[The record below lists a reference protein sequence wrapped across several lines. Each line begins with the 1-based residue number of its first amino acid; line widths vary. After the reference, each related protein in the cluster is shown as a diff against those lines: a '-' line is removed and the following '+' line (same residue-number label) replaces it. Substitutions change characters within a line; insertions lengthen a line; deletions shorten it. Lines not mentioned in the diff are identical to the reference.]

1 MTASAM
7 TDDARA
13 TSGVPLTRPPTD
25 LLRGAALFLD
35 FDGTLV
41 DIEPLPDAVAVDAR
55 LHALIARLADRLDGR
70 VAIVSGRSIEQLD
83 ALFGGLTLATSGS
96 HGAELRAAGGS
107 GEVPDRPRAL
117 DQVIGTMQRFA
128 DANPGVVV
136 EVKSFGVGLHY
147 RGKPTAEQAA
157 EALATGLAA
166 DHDLSLQRGKMV
178 FEVRVPGDK
187 GQAIAH
193 FLGGAPFAGARPIFL
208 GDDLTDEPGFQA
220 VVAKGGAGILV
231 GPPRDTA
238 ATYRLNDVGDVLA
251 WLDEAG
257 EAA

>member
-13 TSGVPLTRPPTD
+13 ASGAPLRRPPTD

-41 DIEPLPDAVAVDAR
+41 DIQPMPDAVSVGDR
-55 LHALIARLADRLDGR
+55 LHNLIAQLADRLEGR

-96 HGAELRAAGGS
+96 HGAELRAAGGP
-107 GEVPDRPRAL
+107 GDVPERPRAF
-117 DQVIGTMQRFA
+117 DTVIATMRAFA

-136 EVKSFGVGLHY
+136 EVKSLGVGLHY
-147 RGKPTAEQAA
+147 RGAPGAEQAA
-157 EALATGLAA
+157 KALASRLAA
-166 DHDLSLQRGKMV
+166 DTDLSLQEGKMV
-178 FEVRVPGDK
+178 YEVRVPGDK
-187 GQAIAH
+187 GQAIAR
-193 FLGGAPFAGARPIFL
+193 FLDDAPFAGARPVFL
-208 GDDLTDEPGFQA
+208 GDDLTDEPGFAA
-220 VVAKGGAGILV
+220 VARAGGVGILI

-238 ATYRLNDVGDVLA
+238 ASYRLDDVADVLE
-251 WLDEAG
+251 WLAEAG

>member
-13 TSGVPLTRPPTD
+13 TSGKLLTRPPTD

-41 DIEPLPDAVAVDAR
+41 DIQPLPDAVSVDAR
-55 LHALIARLADRLDGR
+55 LHQLIARLADRLDGR

-96 HGAELRAAGGS
+96 HGAELRVAGGP
-107 GEVPDRPRAL
+107 GTLPARPAAF
-117 DQVIGTMQRFA
+117 DTVIATMQAFA

-136 EVKSFGVGLHY
+136 EVKSLGVGLHY
-147 RGKPTAEQAA
+147 RGAPDAEHAA
-157 EALATGLAA
+157 KALASRLAA
-166 DHDLSLQRGKMV
+166 DTDLSLQEGKMV

-187 GQAIAH
+187 GQAIAR
-193 FLGGAPFAGARPIFL
+193 FLDDAPFAGARPVFL
-208 GDDLTDEPGFQA
+208 GDDLTDEPGFAA
-220 VVAKGGAGILV
+220 VARAGGVGILI

-238 ATYRLNDVGDVLA
+238 ATYRLDDVDAALEWLA
-251 WLDEAG
+251 AAG
-257 EAA
+257 EVA

>member
-13 TSGVPLTRPPTD
+13 TSGAPLRRPPTD

-41 DIEPLPDAVAVDAR
+41 DIQPSPDAVGVNAR
-55 LHALIARLADRLDGR
+55 LHALIATLADRLDGR
-70 VAIVSGRSIEQLD
+70 VAIVSGRSIAQLD
-83 ALFGGLTLATSGS
+83 VLFGGLTLATSGS
-96 HGAELRAAGGS
+96 HGAELRAAGMAGDTP
-107 GEVPDRPRAL
+107 ERPREF
-117 DQVIGTMQRFA
+117 DPVIVAMQAFA

-147 RGKPTAEQAA
+147 RGAPGAEQAA
-157 EALATGLAA
+157 QALATRLAA
-166 DHDLSLQRGKMV
+166 DTDLSLQHGKMV

-187 GQAIAH
+187 GQAIAQ
-193 FLGGAPFAGARPIFL
+193 FLTEAPFAGARPVFL
-208 GDDLTDEPGFQA
+208 GDDLTDEPGFVA
-220 VVAKGGAGILV
+220 VARAGGAGILV

-238 ATYRLNDVGDVLA
+238 ATYRLNDVDAVLD
-251 WLDEAG
+251 WLDAAG
-257 EAA
+257 AAA